1 MADCIRTTRNP
12 PIRAVSWVALAQDLQ
27 VDLPS
32 DQSEQTAGLSEVT
45 IFGSGFA

>member
-1 MADCIRTTRNP
+1 MADSIQTTRKTP
-12 PIRAVSWVALAQDLQ
+12 SGLSPGWCELRTCWLLR
-27 VDLPS
+27 S